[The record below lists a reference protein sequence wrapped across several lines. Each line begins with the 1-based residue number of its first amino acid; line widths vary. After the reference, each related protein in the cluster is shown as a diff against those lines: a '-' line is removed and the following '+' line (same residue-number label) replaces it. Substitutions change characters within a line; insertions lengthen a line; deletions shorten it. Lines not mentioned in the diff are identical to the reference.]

1 VHRGNLDDSSYLA
14 AEIAGR
20 REEFMEHIT
29 DAEALTKKAKREAV
43 EFPTQLKEAVRAA
56 GTRVRGVAA
65 ATGARVKQVAA
76 TAGSETG
83 RAAKAAYREG
93 RAKIG
98 ELRSACKY
106 HIGQKPGRSFLVGVG
121 FGFLV
126 GLLTRK

>member
-1 VHRGNLDDSSYLA
+1 VHRGNLDDSSCLA

-29 DAEALTKKAKREAV
+29 DAEALTQKAKREAV
-43 EFPTQLKEAVRAA
+43 ELPTQLKEAVRAA
-56 GTRVRGVAA
+56 GTRVRGIAA
-65 ATGARVKQVAA
+65 AAGARVKQVAT
-76 TAGSETG
+76 TAGNESG
-83 RAAKAAYREG
+83 SAAKAAYREG
-93 RAKIG
+93 RAKIR

-106 HIGQKPGRSFLVGVG
+106 HIGQKPGRSLLVGVG